1 MYLGFSRHFSL
12 KCDGKMKRSKTVLN
26 NMMWRFLE
34 RTGARL
40 VTALVEIILA
50 RILDPEHF
58 GVIALVTVF
67 IRLFQ
72 IFVDSGLANALIQKK
87 NAEQVDFSSV
97 FYFNILACPILYTI
111 LFFSSPF
118 IAAFYKMP
126 ELTPVLR
133 VLGIVLIVS
142 GLKSVQQAYVSR
154 HLLFKRFFW
163 ATLIGTLFAAAVG
176 ILMAYRGYGIW
187 ALVAQHLVNTIV
199 DTIVL
204 WITVKWRPT
213 RQFSWERLK
222 GLLSYGWKLLASSLL
237 NTISNELR
245 QLIVGRVYS
254 SSDLGIYNRGRQL
267 PHLFV
272 TNINTSIDSVMLPT
286 MSSVQ
291 DDKERVRSITRRAIK
306 TSSYL
311 LMPLMMGL
319 AVCAEPIVRLLLTE
333 KWLPAVF
340 YLRVFCFTYAFY
352 PIHTANLNAIKA
364 VGRSDI
370 FLKLELIKKA
380 YSLAVL
386 LITAF
391 ISMKALAISS
401 IFTSILSQV
410 INSWPN
416 KKLLD
421 YHYRDQ
427 LKDIMPHVFMSCLMG
442 AVVYCIHF
450 FHLNDWLTLM
460 IQIPLG
466 VAIYYTGSKV
476 LHIDSLGYVLGVAK
490 SYLKKEKKAE

>member
-1 MYLGFSRHFSL
+1 MSNRN
-12 KCDGKMKRSKTVLN
+12 RILN
-26 NMMWRFLE
+26 NLSWRFLE
-34 RTGARL
+34 RTGAQL
-40 VTALVEIILA
+40 VAALVEIILA

-67 IRLFQ
+67 IRFFQ

-97 FYFNILACPILYTI
+97 FYFNIVMCMVLYVA
-111 LFFSSPF
+111 LFFASPLV
-118 IAAFYKMP
+118 AHFYKMP

-133 VLGIVLIVS
+133 VLGIVLIIS

-163 ATLIGTLFAAAVG
+163 ATLTGTIFAAVVG
-176 ILMAYRGYGIW
+176 IIMAIRGFGIW

-199 DTIVL
+199 DTIML

-213 RQFSWERLK
+213 REFSLERLK
-222 GLLSYGWKLLASSLL
+222 GLLSYGWKLLVSSLL

-245 QLIVGRVYS
+245 QLIVGKVYS

-272 TNINTSIDSVMLPT
+272 TNINTAIDSVMLPT

-370 FLKLELIKKA
+370 FLKLELIKKT
-380 YSLAVL
+380 YSLALL
-386 LITAF
+386 LITVF

-401 IFTSILSQV
+401 VFSSILSQV
-410 INSWPN
+410 INTWPN

-427 LKDIMPHVFMSCLMG
+427 LKDIAPHVFMSCLMG

-450 FHLNDWLTLM
+450 FHLNDWLTLL

-466 VAIYYTGSKV
+466 IAIYYLGSKM
-476 LHIDSLGYVLGVAK
+476 LHIDSLSYILGVAK
-490 SYLKKEKKAE
+490 SYLRKGKKA